1 MYTKGMYL
9 YFIAS
14 LKYIKTRGIL
24 CTNRI
29 LEYSSF
35 SLYPLPLNFYIMI
48 YLFHSKNDGQ
58 EDQNGG
64 MRKDRALQLEKHNS
78 EIIVHQ

>member
-1 MYTKGMYL
+1 MYTKGIYL

-14 LKYIKTRGIL
+14 LKYIKTRSIL

-35 SLYPLPLNFYIMI
+35 SLYPLPLNFYIMM
-48 YLFHSKNDGQ
+48 YLLMGRMIKM
-58 EDQNGG
+58 GG
-64 MRKDRALQLEKHNS
+64 VRKDRALQLEKCNS
-78 EIIVHQ
+78 EIIVHQEDCV